1 MLDSA
6 AAEFVLHGYGDA
18 TMQAV
23 AARIGMTKG
32 ALYAHF
38 RSKQGLAGVLI
49 DQFLTSWADTYTRN
63 RRSGVSAE
71 VALHRSVMA
80 LARGLQ
86 CDIRTRAAIRLLT
99 DGPAASA
106 DLTAIHIPLLT
117 LIRQAQ
123 SEGAIV
129 ANYPAEVVARLLLA
143 FVWYFSRAPREP
155 AGRANHDAEHACDI
169 LLDLLRPDRCAAPAR
184 PCG

>member
-129 ANYPAEVVARLLLA
+129 ANYPAEVVTRLLLA

-155 AGRANHDAEHACDI
+155 AGRADHDAERACGV
-169 LLDLLRPDRCAAPAR
+169 LLDLLRADRCAAPVH
-184 PCG
+184 PGG